1 MHNLYISF
9 EWPSKGIDSRAIK
22 NICKNSYQTRNK
34 KGGRGV
40 PPEGYGPEARARA
53 FPVAVRLASA
63 LDLCSVSLPAPT
75 SVHCAP
81 MVVNSLQNQRGSMR
95 QRENAT
101 GSSGLKGTA
110 IVEPL

>member
-22 NICKNSYQTRNK
+22 ISARIRVKREIK

-40 PPEGYGPEARARA
+40 PPGGYGPEARARA

-81 MVVNSLQNQRGSMR
+81 MEVNSLQNQRGSMR